1 MRCERIPGFRVK
13 EALGCVFCMKQKL
26 GKARNLA
33 LPRLENPIQSYK
45 YKATAAAAAGDKLSR
60 PSVRPSSTAR
70 NDLDANPRLFVCGSF
85 EKLGH
90 APEGGNRH
98 RAPCY
103 VPGLIQRSFYW
114 IFSVKSSAKQK
125 LYSSLVRSEREGS
138 SLFDLLAR
146 FFAVPRWFA
155 RPRYLHILS
164 ICRRKERGRGVM
176 NTSFNVSLSFCRH

>member
-60 PSVRPSSTAR
+60 PSVRRRRRETTSMRIRGFLSAAHLKNWVTLRRA
-70 NDLDANPRLFVCGSF
+70 AIGV
-85 EKLGH
+85 
-90 APEGGNRH
+90 A

-103 VPGLIQRSFYW
+103 VAGFIQRSFYW
-114 IFSVKSSAKQK
+114 IFSVKSSVKQK

-155 RPRYLHILS
+155 KPRYLHILS
-164 ICRRKERGRGVM
+164 ICRRKE
-176 NTSFNVSLSFCRH
+176 